1 LNYKCSL
8 IVSFP
13 DGNTKT
19 KLDTSFD
26 FFTKEFVD
34 VMLSQIDPKEPRG
47 SRIIVTVIGPDRV
60 GIIAGVAQVLASNK
74 INILDISQTILQEFL
89 VMIMV
94 ADMSG
99 STVDLLTLK
108 DSLDKKG
115 LDLGVRIEALHEDAF
130 NFMHRI

>member
-1 LNYKCSL
+1 MNYKCSL
-8 IVSFP
+8 IVSVP

-26 FFTKEFVD
+26 FYKGVCGCN
-34 VMLSQIDPKEPRG
+34 VVAIDPKEPRG